1 MSDTPVIES
10 PATRPAGAASVTPD
24 PTQLLAGLVGAL
36 MSGRIQ
42 IVDLTQVLSPDF
54 PQIVLPPEMGQCQP
68 FRIEEISN
76 YDDRGPGWYWNNF
89 SCGEHTGTHFDA
101 PIHWVSGR
109 NLPQNS
115 VDTIPVEHFVA
126 PACVIDCSAESA
138 ANPDHLLTVA
148 AVEKWEAR
156 HGRIP
161 AGAWVLMRT
170 DWSKRTDPVAYQN
183 FDETGQHTPGPDA
196 EVVQFLVSQRDV
208 LGFGSEAIGTDAG
221 QGFHLRPPYPCH
233 YYMHGA
239 GRYGLQCLTN
249 LDKLPPTGAV
259 LICPPLKILRGSGSP
274 LRVLAMVPRG

>member
-1 MSDTPVIES
+1 MSDTPVIDTPPVRQDATTD
-10 PATRPAGAASVTPD
+10 PA
-24 PTQLLAGLVGAL
+24 QLLAGLVGAL
-36 MSGRIQ
+36 VSGRIQ
-42 IVDLTQVLSPDF
+42 IVDLTQTLSPDF

-68 FRIEEISN
+68 FRIEEISA
-76 YDDRGPGWYWNNF
+76 YDERGPGWYWNNF

-109 NLPQNS
+109 HLPQNS
-115 VDTIPVEHFVA
+115 VDTIPVQHFVA
-126 PACVIDCSAESA
+126 PACVIDCSAQSA
-138 ANPDHLLTVA
+138 ADPDHLLSVA
-148 AVEKWEAR
+148 AVEQWER
-156 HGRIP
+156 EHGRIP
-161 AGAWVLMRT
+161 AGSWVLMRT

-183 FDETGQHTPGPDA
+183 FDETGQHTPGPDS

-249 LDKLPPTGAV
+249 LDQLPPTGAV

-274 LRVLAMVPRG
+274 LRVLALVPRR

>member
-1 MSDTPVIES
+1 MSDTPVIDTP
-10 PATRPAGAASVTPD
+10 PARQDATTDPA
-24 PTQLLAGLVGAL
+24 QLLAGLVGAL
-36 MSGRIQ
+36 VSGRIQ
-42 IVDLTQVLSPDF
+42 IVDLTQTLSPDF

-68 FRIEEISN
+68 FRIEEISA
-76 YDDRGPGWYWNNF
+76 YDERGPGWYWNNF

-109 NLPQNS
+109 HLPQNS
-115 VDTIPVEHFVA
+115 VDTIPVQHFFA
-126 PACVIDCSAESA
+126 PACVIDCSAQSA
-138 ANPDHLLTVA
+138 ADPDHLLSVA
-148 AVEKWEAR
+148 AVEQWER
-156 HGRIP
+156 EHGRIP
-161 AGAWVLMRT
+161 AGSWVLMRT

-183 FDETGQHTPGPDA
+183 FDETGQHTPGPDS

-249 LDKLPPTGAV
+249 LDQLPPTGAV

-274 LRVLAMVPRG
+274 LRVLALVPRR

>member
-1 MSDTPVIES
+1 MSDTPVIDTP
-10 PATRPAGAASVTPD
+10 PARHDATSDPA
-24 PTQLLAGLVGAL
+24 QLLAGLVGAL
-36 MSGRIQ
+36 VSGRIH
-42 IVDLTQVLSPDF
+42 IVDLTQTLSPEF

-68 FRIEEISN
+68 FRIEEISA
-76 YDDRGPGWYWNNF
+76 YDERGPGWYWNNF

-109 NLPQNS
+109 HLPQNS
-115 VDTIPVEHFVA
+115 VDTIPVQHFVA
-126 PACVIDCSAESA
+126 PACVIDCSAQSA
-138 ANPDHLLTVA
+138 ADPDHLLSVA
-148 AVEKWEAR
+148 AVEQWER
-156 HGRIP
+156 EHGRIP
-161 AGAWVLMRT
+161 AGSWVLMRT

-183 FDETGQHTPGPDA
+183 FDETGQHTPGPDS
-196 EVVQFLVSQRDV
+196 EVVQFLVTQRDV

-249 LDKLPPTGAV
+249 LDQLPPTGAV

-274 LRVLAMVPRG
+274 LRVLALVPRR